1 MTYLLFSIEI
11 SLNGSNDLH
20 KRSLKFFLDLGIKLI
35 TNSTRHGFCVNNKAY
50 MVICCKRYVSRNC
63 CYHT

>member
-35 TNSTRHGFCVNNKAY
+35 TNSTRHGFCVNNKA
-50 MVICCKRYVSRNC
+50 
-63 CYHT
+63 